1 MIKIYFGLHVKY
13 PVFLTDFYKTWIY
26 WKYFRKKIL
35 KYKISQ
41 KSVQWKSSCSMRK
54 DGRMDRQTDKHD
66 QADIRCSHFFER
78 DKNTWDWTICK
89 VINNWGYQQ
98 QL

>member
-13 PVFLTDFYKTWIY
+13 PLFLTYFYDSWIY
-26 WKYFRKKIL
+26 STYFRKKIL
-35 KYKISQ
+35 KYKISR

-54 DGRMDRQTDKHD
+54 DGRTDKHD
-66 QADIRCSHFFER
+66 QANSRFSHFFER
-78 DKNTWDWTICK
+78 YKNTWNWTICK
-89 VINNWGYQQ
+89 AITNWDYQQ